1 MSVEQPTP
9 VTLLYTA
16 ALEGRLTL
24 LPTLFT
30 RLRMERQRAEISLLV
45 DLGRAC
51 APGTWICEATDGRGM
66 LVAMDGM
73 GYDSFHIGP
82 LDALYTQPAL
92 VQQLQ
97 QVITTPL
104 AAGPWTGT
112 SARRGLTF
120 RFANAAN
127 PAALSPRAE
136 PADLLVA
143 LRLSATPRLEVESDV
158 QRVIPRVVWLDTGL
172 SVTVVDQPVI
182 GRIDLLL
189 LPDAP
194 YLTLIDHRRLALTD
208 DLLPDPTIT
217 GVVEFV
223 ESEARYA
230 LKKRGQAPYSSP

>member
-1 MSVEQPTP
+1 MPVEHPAS

-16 ALEGRLTL
+16 ALEGRVSL

-30 RLRMERQRAEISLLV
+30 RLRMERGKAEISLLV

-51 APGTWICEATDGRGM
+51 TSGAWICEATDGRGM

-97 QVITTPL
+97 QVIATPL

-112 SARRGLTF
+112 ATRRGLTF

-127 PAALSPRAE
+127 PAALSPRAD

-143 LRLSATPRLEVESDV
+143 LRLSATPRLEVEVDPR
-158 QRVIPRVVWLDTGL
+158 RVIPRVVWLDSGL
-172 SVTVVDQPVI
+172 AAVDQPIV

-194 YLTLIDHRRLALTD
+194 YLTLGTHTRLTLTD

-217 GVVEFV
+217 SVVEFV

-230 LKKRGQAPYSSP
+230 LKKRGQNVPPTPQ